1 MKTFKE
7 ASEELKITKQT
18 LTSWIK
24 ELNESNNIIWKNK
37 TRYLDETLLNKIKK
51 YKNVENNDNLFSENK
66 SKNFDEKENL
76 KSELK
81 IALDHYEYNGEI
93 KNYSEVEKINKKI
106 VHNRNVQTFKILI
119 PREKDSGKNYLE
131 RNKVFYFQNCL
142 ESHNEFKI
150 YYFKTE

>member
-93 KNYSEVEKINKKI
+93 KNYSEVEKTQQEDSSQPQRTNFQDIDTQRKGFWKKL
-106 VHNRNVQTFKILI
+106 F
-119 PREKDSGKNYLE
+119 GK
-131 RNKVFYFQNCL
+131 K
-142 ESHNEFKI
+142 
-150 YYFKTE
+150 